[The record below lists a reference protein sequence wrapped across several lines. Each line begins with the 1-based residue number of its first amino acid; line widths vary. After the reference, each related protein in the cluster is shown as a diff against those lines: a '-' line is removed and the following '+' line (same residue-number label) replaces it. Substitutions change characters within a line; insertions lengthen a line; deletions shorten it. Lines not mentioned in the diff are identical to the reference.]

1 MPNIKATSDNLWCEY
16 YTDETEENGFY
27 INSVYVGTDPAR
39 VNIYDWLSV
48 SAVKFIEQAVLRDMD
63 IRNIWEG

>member
-1 MPNIKATSDNLWCEY
+1 MPNIKATSDNLWVEY
-16 YTDETEENGFY
+16 YTDDTEEQGFF

-39 VNIYDWLSV
+39 TNIYDWLSV
-48 SAVKFIEQAVLRDMD
+48 SAVKFIQQSVMRDMD